1 MQLDG
6 GRTFAAGLAAR
17 LRSTL
22 DRVSLRCAVALF
34 SITLRVAFAALWC
47 TLRCAKIFELYLCWQ
62 TSWSVRGT
70 NFWITM
76 DRVALATGELC
87 ERPWRSMSNESFHRL
102 RSNNFEVCV
111 LFERAHSLEPAH
123 IHSTALACCAQCTS
137 CEALVCARSVSV
149 RLGGHRLHGDH
160 RCDLHG
166 GGPCVGARDPKLRS
180 GTYKPKN
187 TVCSF

>member
-17 LRSTL
+17 LRSTFY
-22 DRVSLRCAVALF
+22 RVSLRCAVALF
-34 SITLRVAFAALWC
+34 SITLRVPLAALWC
-47 TLRCAKIFELYLCWQ
+47 TPRCVKIFELFSCWQ
-62 TSWSVRGT
+62 TRWRVRGT

-102 RSNNFEVCV
+102 RSNTFEVSV
-111 LFERAHSLEPAH
+111 LFERAHAHEPAH

-137 CEALVCARSVSV
+137 CEAIVCARSVSV
-149 RLGGHRLHGDH
+149 DSAAMETIGVISMAAVLALG
-160 RCDLHG
+160 
-166 GGPCVGARDPKLRS
+166 PGAR
-180 GTYKPKN
+180 N
-187 TVCSF
+187 